1 MQIEI
6 MKAQKS
12 TMIACAVVV
21 ALFLL
26 SGFGRE
32 AFAADKVTIC
42 HKGKKTASVA
52 AQAVSAHEAHGDTLG
67 ACGSVV
73 PPPPSDMAAV
83 VMMQCGPDDG
93 TVKVIAISSS
103 PSVGED
109 FPEDCAE
116 ALGELLDAGY
126 YLKSIN
132 AGSAGGSDLNLVTE
146 YLLLGKASDDEE
158 DDEDEDE
165 DEDD

>member
-1 MQIEI
+1 MQIAI

-12 TMIACAVVV
+12 TLIACAITVV
-21 ALFLL
+21 LFLL

-67 ACGSVV
+67 ACDSVVV
-73 PPPPSDMAAV
+73 PPPGDIAAI
-83 VMMQCGPDDG
+83 VMMQCGPDEG
-93 TVKVIAISSS
+93 TMKIIAFSSS
-103 PSVGED
+103 PSVETSSD
-109 FPEDCAE
+109 DCAE

-126 YLKSIN
+126 YLKSVN
-132 AGSAGGSDLNLVTE
+132 AGSAGGSDLSLITE

-158 DDEDEDE
+158 DDEGEG
-165 DEDD
+165 EDD

>member
-1 MQIEI
+1 MQISE
-6 MKAQKS
+6 MKVQKS
-12 TMIACAVVV
+12 TLIACAIALV
-21 ALFLL
+21 LFLL

-42 HKGKKTASVA
+42 HKGNKTASVA

-83 VMMQCGPDDG
+83 VMMQCGPVEGG
-93 TVKVIAISSS
+93 TVEIVAISSS
-103 PSVGED
+103 PALGED
-109 FPEDCAE
+109 FPEDCAV

-132 AGSAGGSDLNLVTE
+132 AGSAGGGDLVLYTE
-146 YLLLGKASDDEE
+146 YLLLGRASDDGDG
-158 DDEDEDE
+158 DDEQ
-165 DEDD
+165 

>member
-1 MQIEI
+1 MQIAI

-12 TMIACAVVV
+12 TMIACAIVV

-32 AFAADKVTIC
+32 AFASDKVTIC
-42 HKGKKTASVA
+42 HKGTKTASVA

-73 PPPPSDMAAV
+73 PPPSGDIAAV
-83 VMMQCGPDDG
+83 VMMQCGPDEG
-93 TVKVIAISSS
+93 TMKKIAFSSS
-103 PSVGED
+103 PSVETSSD
-109 FPEDCAE
+109 DCAE

-132 AGSAGGSDLNLVTE
+132 AGSAGGSDLNLITE
-146 YLLLGKASDDEE
+146 YLLLGRASDDED

-165 DEDD
+165 DD